1 MEKRVLGAFGLIILT
16 WIGYYYIIY
25 PMYAPQ
31 RPAPVDRTV
40 PQEQPRDFAAGDDP
54 AGVYPQGE
62 TTGPA
67 FDAPPDAARSAFDA
81 PPDAA
86 VTEPGRTPPPRIED
100 RPRQDPRQDLAAD
113 SWDRSERVLFLPPV
127 EGAPAPREIV
137 VENQYFRGVINTM
150 GGVITSWKLK
160 GYRGIGGE
168 DVELIP
174 PDRESG
180 PDIVLTTER
189 GPRSTRA
196 LRFAA
201 DRDAVVLGP
210 GQSSGSVT
218 LTADAPGGLTITK
231 AFVINRDDYAVDLQ
245 VRIDGGQDLALGS
258 KYYLRWGGG
267 INVTERDWDQDLY
280 AFRGF
285 ASLNDTVIDEDLGT
299 EFEDPRPET
308 TGETHWVGV
317 RSKYFFTAMVPVDRK
332 ARGYRLNGRPVQRAQ
347 YDDRQIAAELSMGLA
362 SPLMDNFLLYLGPV
376 HYDTLESYGYG
387 LEGAVDLGWT
397 IIQPI
402 SRITLIS
409 LVWLHQFIT
418 NYGVVIIVLS
428 IIVKILLFPLTHK
441 SMKATQ
447 GMAALQPKMES
458 LKEKHK
464 NDSTKLNQEMM
475 KLYRDAGV
483 NPLGGC
489 LPLLLQMP
497 ILIALYTI
505 FSSTIEL
512 RDAPFIGWIQDLS
525 LRDPYYVLPVLMA
538 ATMLIQ
544 SKMTMKDPRQ
554 AMFVYIMPAVLFFI
568 MMNLPSGLILYW
580 TMINVLTIVQQAFQN
595 RFFPVQPAK

>member
-31 RPAPVDRTV
+31 RSAPVDR
-40 PQEQPRDFAAGDDP
+40 PAAQEHTRNFATEDD
-54 AGVYPQGE
+54 ATGAYPPGE
-62 TTGPA
+62 TTGPS
-67 FDAPPDAARSAFDA
+67 FDAPADATGPSFDA
-81 PPDAA
+81 SPDAA
-86 VTEPGRTPPPRIED
+86 VSEPGRTPVHRAED
-100 RPRQDPRQDLAAD
+100 RPRQDVAAD
-113 SWDRSERVLFLPPV
+113 SWDRSERVLFLPPAA
-127 EGAPAPREIV
+127 GAPAPREII
-137 VENQYFRGVINTM
+137 VENQYFRGVLNTV
-150 GGVITSWKLK
+150 GGVITSWRLK
-160 GYRGIGGE
+160 GYKGIGGE
-168 DVELIP
+168 EVELVP

-180 PDIVLTTER
+180 PDIVFTTER

-201 DRDAVVLGP
+201 DRDGVVLGP

-218 LTADAPGGLTITK
+218 LTADAPGGLTIAKT
-231 AFVINRDDYAVDLQ
+231 FLIHRDDYAVDLQ

-267 INVTERDWDQDLY
+267 INVTEQDRDQDLY

-362 SPLMDNFLLYLGPV
+362 SPLVDNFLLYLGPV

-402 SRITLIS
+402 SRVTLIS

-458 LKEKHK
+458 LKEKYK

>member
-40 PQEQPRDFAAGDDP
+40 PQEQPGNFATENDP
-54 AGVYPQGE
+54 SQAFPSGE
-62 TTGPA
+62 TGGPA
-67 FDAPPDAARSAFDA
+67 YDAPPAYEA

-86 VTEPGRTPPPRIED
+86 VSERGQTTGARIED
-100 RPRQDPRQDLAAD
+100 RPRQDLAAD
-113 SWDRSERVLFLPPV
+113 SWDRSERVLFLPPA
-127 EGAPAPREIV
+127 EGAPAPRDIV
-137 VENQYFRGVINTM
+137 VENEYFRGVINTM

-160 GYRGIGGE
+160 GYRGVGGE
-168 DVELIP
+168 EVELVP
-174 PDRESG
+174 PDREAG

-218 LTADAPGGLTITK
+218 LTADTPGGLTITK

-245 VRIDGGQDLALGS
+245 VRIDGGHDLALGS

-362 SPLMDNFLLYLGPV
+362 SPLSDNFLLYLGPV
-376 HYDTLESYGYG
+376 HYDTLERYGYG
-387 LEGAVDLGWT
+387 LEGAVDLGWA

-402 SRITLIS
+402 SWIMLIA

-441 SMKATQ
+441 TTKAQQ
-447 GMAALQPKMES
+447 GMAALQPKMEA

-497 ILIALYTI
+497 IFIALYTI

-525 LRDPYYVLPVLMA
+525 LKDPYYVLPVLMA

-568 MMNLPSGLILYW
+568 MMSFPSGLVLYW
-580 TMINVLTIVQQAFQN
+580 TMVNVLTIAQQAFQN

>member
-16 WIGYYYIIY
+16 WIGYYYIIF

-31 RPAPVDRTV
+31 PPVDRTFTS
-40 PQEQPRDFAAGDDP
+40 EQAGDRLSEDDP
-54 AGVYPQGE
+54 AEAYPGGATGE
-62 TTGPA
+62 PA
-67 FDAPPDAARSAFDA
+67 YDAPANEPAPIPTRVPADGTARGTGGNLTA
-81 PPDAA
+81 
-86 VTEPGRTPPPRIED
+86 E
-100 RPRQDPRQDLAAD
+100 
-113 SWDRSERVLFLPPV
+113 SWDRSERVLFLPSV
-127 EGAPAPREIV
+127 EGAPEPRDIV
-137 VENQYFRGVINTM
+137 VENQKFRGVISTL
-150 GGVITSWKLK
+150 GGVIKSWKIK
-160 GYRGIGGE
+160 GYRGIGGD

-174 PDRESG
+174 PDREWG
-180 PDIVLTTER
+180 PDIILTTER
-189 GPRSTRA
+189 GPRSTRT

-210 GQSSGSVT
+210 GQATGSIT
-218 LTADAPGGLTITK
+218 LTADTPGGLTITK
-231 AFVINRDDYAVDLQ
+231 VFAINRDDYAVDLQ
-245 VRIDGGQDLALGS
+245 IRINGGENLALGS

-267 INVTERDWDQDLY
+267 INVTEKDWDQDLY

-285 ASLNDTVIDEDLGT
+285 ASLNDTVIDEDLGS
-299 EFEDPRPET
+299 EVEDPRPET

-332 ARGYRLNGRPVQRAQ
+332 ARGYRLNGQPVQRPA

-376 HYDTLESYGYG
+376 HYDTLEQYGYG
-387 LEGAVDLGWT
+387 LEGAVDLGWA

-402 SRITLIS
+402 SRVTLIS
-409 LVWLHQFIT
+409 LVWLHQFIS

-428 IIVKILLFPLTHK
+428 ILVKILLFPLTHK

-447 GMAALQPKMES
+447 GMAQLQPKMES

-464 NDSTKLNQEMM
+464 NDSTKLNKEMM
-475 KLYRDAGV
+475 KLYREAGV

-505 FSSTIEL
+505 FNSTIEL
-512 RDAPFIGWIQDLS
+512 RDAPFVAWIQDLS
-525 LRDPYYVLPVLMA
+525 LKDPYYVLPILMA
-538 ATMLIQ
+538 ATMLLQ

-580 TMINVLTIVQQAFQN
+580 TMINVLTIIQQAIQN

>member
-40 PQEQPRDFAAGDDP
+40 PQEQPGDFATGDDP
-54 AGVYPQGE
+54 AGAYPPGDTPGQ
-62 TTGPA
+62 A
-67 FDAPPDAARSAFDA
+67 FDALPDATGPSFDA

-86 VTEPGRTPPPRIED
+86 VSEPGRTPPPRTEE
-100 RPRQDPRQDLAAD
+100 RPRQNLAAD
-113 SWDRSERVLFLPPV
+113 SWDRSERVLFLPPA
-127 EGAPAPREIV
+127 ESAPAPREIV
-137 VENQYFRGVINTM
+137 VENQNFRGVINTM

-168 DVELIP
+168 EVELVP
-174 PDRESG
+174 PDREAG

-267 INVTERDWDQDLY
+267 INVTEKDWDQDLY

-332 ARGYRLNGRPVQRAQ
+332 AKGFRLNGRPVQRAQ

-362 SPLMDNFLLYLGPV
+362 SPLADNFLLYLGPV
-376 HYDTLESYGYG
+376 HYETLESYGYG
-387 LEGAVDLGWT
+387 LEGAVDLGWA

-402 SRITLIS
+402 SWITLVS

-428 IIVKILLFPLTHK
+428 IIVKILLFPLSHK
-441 SMKATQ
+441 QFKATQ

-464 NDSTKLNQEMM
+464 NDSTRLNQEMM

-489 LPLLLQMP
+489 LPMLPQMP

-580 TMINVLTIVQQAFQN
+580 TMINVLSIAQQAFQN

>member
-25 PMYAPQ
+25 PMYAPP
-31 RPAPVDRTV
+31 RPPPVDPTFT
-40 PQEQPRDFAAGDDP
+40 PEQARDFPPGDDP
-54 AGVYPQGE
+54 AGAYPSTGAGE
-62 TTGPA
+62 PA
-67 FDAPPDAARSAFDA
+67 YDAPADASGPEPERTPTPAAR
-81 PPDAA
+81 
-86 VTEPGRTPPPRIED
+86 TETSPR
-100 RPRQDPRQDLAAD
+100 RDLAAD

-127 EGAPAPREIV
+127 EGAPEPREIV
-137 VENQYFRGVINTM
+137 VENQNFRGVISTL
-150 GGVITSWKLK
+150 GGVITSWKIK

-168 DVELIP
+168 DVELVP

-180 PDIVLTTER
+180 PDVILTTER

-196 LRFAA
+196 LRFRA

-210 GQSSGSVT
+210 GQATGSVT
-218 LTADAPGGLTITK
+218 LTADTPGGLTVTK
-231 AFVINRDDYAVDLQ
+231 VFAINRDDYAVDLQ
-245 VRIDGGQDLALGS
+245 VRIYGGENLALGS

-267 INVTERDWDQDLY
+267 INVTEKDWDQDLY

-285 ASLNDTVIDEDLGT
+285 ASLNDTVIDEDLGG
-299 EFEDPRPET
+299 ELEDPRPET

-332 ARGYRLNGRPVQRAQ
+332 ARGYRLNGRPFQRPQ

-362 SPLMDNFLLYLGPV
+362 SPLTDNFLLYLGPV
-376 HYDTLESYGYG
+376 HYDTLEQYGYG

-458 LKEKHK
+458 LKEKYK

-475 KLYRDAGV
+475 KLYREAGV

-512 RDAPFIGWIQDLS
+512 RDAPFVGWIQDLS
-525 LRDPYYVLPVLMA
+525 LRDPYYVLPILMA

-580 TMINVLTIVQQAFQN
+580 TMINVLTIAQQAIQN

>member
-25 PMYAPQ
+25 PMYAP
-31 RPAPVDRTV
+31 PPPVDRTFT
-40 PQEQPRDFAAGDDP
+40 PDQARDFPSGDDP
-54 AGVYPQGE
+54 AGAFPTDEVGGAGE
-62 TTGPA
+62 PA
-67 FDAPPDAARSAFDA
+67 YDAPADEFEQVPARTPAAR
-81 PPDAA
+81 
-86 VTEPGRTPPPRIED
+86 TESSPR
-100 RPRQDPRQDLAAD
+100 RDLAAD
-113 SWDRSERVLFLPPV
+113 SWDRSERVLFLPAV
-127 EGAPAPREIV
+127 EGAPEPREIV
-137 VENQYFRGVINTM
+137 VENQNFRGVISTL
-150 GGVITSWKLK
+150 GGVITSWKIK

-174 PDRESG
+174 PDRELG
-180 PDIVLTTER
+180 PDIILTTER

-210 GQSSGSVT
+210 GQATGSLT
-218 LTADAPGGLTITK
+218 LTADTPGGLTITK
-231 AFVINRDDYAVDLQ
+231 VFVINRDDYAVDLQ
-245 VRIDGGQDLALGS
+245 VRIFGGENLALGS

-267 INVTERDWDQDLY
+267 INVTEKDWDQDLY

-285 ASLNDTVIDEDLGT
+285 ASLNDTVIDEDLGG
-299 EFEDPRPET
+299 ELEDPRPET

-332 ARGYRLNGRPVQRAQ
+332 ARGYRLNGRPVQRPQ

-362 SPLMDNFLLYLGPV
+362 SPLTDNFLLYLGPV
-376 HYDTLESYGYG
+376 HYDTLEQYGYG

-409 LVWLHQFIT
+409 LVWLHQFIS
-418 NYGVVIIVLS
+418 NYGIVIIVLS

-458 LKEKHK
+458 LKEKFK

-475 KLYRDAGV
+475 KLYREAGV

-512 RDAPFIGWIQDLS
+512 RDAPFVGWIQDLS
-525 LRDPYYVLPVLMA
+525 LKDPYYVLPILMA
-538 ATMLIQ
+538 ATMLLQ

-595 RFFPVQPAK
+595 RYFPVQPAK

>member
-40 PQEQPRDFAAGDDP
+40 PQEQPGSFAAEDDP
-54 AGVYPQGE
+54 AGAYDPGGA
-62 TTGPA
+62 TGPA
-67 FDAPPDAARSAFDA
+67 FDPPPSFDAPPDAGG
-81 PPDAA
+81 
-86 VTEPGRTPPPRIED
+86 TEPGRTPVPRAVD
-100 RPRQDPRQDLAAD
+100 RSLQDLSAD

-127 EGAPAPREIV
+127 EGAPAPREII
-137 VENQYFRGVINTM
+137 VENQYFRGVIDTE

-160 GYRGIGGE
+160 DYRGIGGE
-168 DVELIP
+168 EVELVP
-174 PDRESG
+174 PDREAG

-332 ARGYRLNGRPVQRAQ
+332 ARGYRLNGRPVQRPQ

-362 SPLMDNFLLYLGPV
+362 SPLVDNFLLYLGPV
-376 HYDTLESYGYG
+376 HYDTLERYGYG

-475 KLYRDAGV
+475 KLYREAGV

-580 TMINVLTIVQQAFQN
+580 TMINVLTIAQQAFQN
-595 RFFPVQPAK
+595 RFFPVQTAK

>member
-31 RPAPVDRTV
+31 RPAPVDRTA
-40 PQEQPRDFAAGDDP
+40 PQEQPGQQPGDFATGDDP
-54 AGVYPQGE
+54 ADAFPSGG
-62 TTGPA
+62 TTGQ
-67 FDAPPDAARSAFDA
+67 AFDA

-86 VTEPGRTPPPRIED
+86 VPEPGRTPPPRIED
-100 RPRQDPRQDLAAD
+100 RPRQDLAAD
-113 SWDRSERVLFLPPV
+113 SWDRSERVLFLPPA

-137 VENQYFRGVINTM
+137 LENQYFRGVINTM

-168 DVELIP
+168 EVELVP

-308 TGETHWVGV
+308 TGETNWVGV

-362 SPLMDNFLLYLGPV
+362 SPLADNFLLYLGPV

>member
-25 PMYAPQ
+25 PMYAPKVV
-31 RPAPVDRTV
+31 APVDRTFTEE
-40 PQEQPRDFAAGDDP
+40 PA
-54 AGVYPQGE
+54 AGVYSEDEPYEAQGD
-62 TTGPA
+62 A
-67 FDAPPDAARSAFDA
+67 FDREPFRAPSLRNQSLPQPDL
-81 PPDAA
+81 
-86 VTEPGRTPPPRIED
+86 T
-100 RPRQDPRQDLAAD
+100 AD

-127 EGAPAPREIV
+127 EGVSEPRNII
-137 VENQYFRGVINTM
+137 VENQYYRGVISTL

-160 GYRGIGGE
+160 NYRGKGGE
-168 DVELIP
+168 AVELIP
-174 PDRESG
+174 SNRESG
-180 PDIVLTTER
+180 PDIILTTER

-196 LRFAA
+196 LRFTA
-201 DRDAVVLGP
+201 DRDAVKIGP
-210 GQSSGSVT
+210 GQLTRSLT
-218 LTADAPGGLTITK
+218 LTADTPGGLTITK
-231 AFVINRDDYAVDLQ
+231 VFVMNRDDYAVDLQ
-245 VRIDGGQDLALGS
+245 VKIQGGENMALGS

-267 INVTERDWDQDLY
+267 INVTEKDWDQDLY

-285 ASLNDTVIDEDLGT
+285 ASLNDAVIDEDLGSGL
-299 EFEDPRPET
+299 EEPRPET

-317 RSKYFFTAMVPVDRK
+317 RSKYFFAAMVPVDRK
-332 ARGYRLNGRPVQRAQ
+332 ARGYRMNGRPVQLPQ
-347 YDDRQIAAELSMGLA
+347 YDDRQIAVELSMGLA
-362 SPLMDNFLLYLGPV
+362 SPLVDNFLLYLGPV
-376 HYDTLESYGYG
+376 HYETLEKYGYG
-387 LEGAVDLGWT
+387 LESAVDLGWA

-402 SRITLIS
+402 SKITLIS

-418 NYGVVIIVLS
+418 NYGLVIIVLS
-428 IIVKILLFPLTHK
+428 LVVKILLFPLTHK

-447 GMAALQPKMES
+447 GMALLQPKMES
-458 LKEKHK
+458 LKEKYK

-475 KLYRDAGV
+475 KLYREAGV

-512 RDAPFIGWIQDLS
+512 RDAPFVGWIQDLS
-525 LRDPYYVLPVLMA
+525 LRDQYYVLPILMA
-538 ATMLIQ
+538 GTMLIQ

-580 TMINVLTIVQQAFQN
+580 TMINILTIVQQAIQN
-595 RFFPVQPAK
+595 RYFPVQPAK

>member
-31 RPAPVDRTV
+31 RPVPVDRTA
-40 PQEQPRDFAAGDDP
+40 PQQQPGDFATGDDP
-54 AGVYPQGE
+54 ASAYPPGE
-62 TTGPA
+62 NTG
-67 FDAPPDAARSAFDA
+67 SAFDA
-81 PPDAA
+81 PPDAV

-100 RPRQDPRQDLAAD
+100 HPRQDLAAD
-113 SWDRSERVLFLPPV
+113 SWDRSERVLFLPPA

-168 DVELIP
+168 EVELVP

-267 INVTERDWDQDLY
+267 INVTEQDWDQDLY

-332 ARGYRLNGRPVQRAQ
+332 ARGYRLNGRPVQRPQ
-347 YDDRQIAAELSMGLA
+347 YDDRQIAVELSMGLA
-362 SPLMDNFLLYLGPV
+362 SPLADNFLLYLGPV

-595 RFFPVQPAK
+595 RFFPVQPTK

>member
-1 MEKRVLGAFGLIILT
+1 MPT
-16 WIGYYYIIY
+16 
-25 PMYAPQ
+25 
-31 RPAPVDRTV
+31 RPARLPNRLST
-40 PQEQPRDFAAGDDP
+40 RR
-54 AGVYPQGE
+54 
-62 TTGPA
+62 
-67 FDAPPDAARSAFDA
+67 RSIDA

-100 RPRQDPRQDLAAD
+100 RPRQDLAAD
-113 SWDRSERVLFLPPV
+113 SWDRSERVLFLPPA
-127 EGAPAPREIV
+127 EGAPAPRDIV

-160 GYRGIGGE
+160 GYRGIGGDE
-168 DVELIP
+168 VELVP

-196 LRFAA
+196 LRFTA

-267 INVTERDWDQDLY
+267 INVTEQDWDQDLY

-332 ARGYRLNGRPVQRAQ
+332 ARGYRLNGRPVQRPQ

-362 SPLMDNFLLYLGPV
+362 SPLTDNFLLYLGPV

>member
-25 PMYAPQ
+25 PMYAPDL
-31 RPAPVDRTV
+31 PPPVDRTIT
-40 PQEQPRDFAAGDDP
+40 QEQPGDFATGDVPVGDFP
-54 AGVYPQGE
+54 VGE
-62 TTGPA
+62 TEVPA
-67 FDAPPDAARSAFDA
+67 FDAPADAARQ
-81 PPDAA
+81 
-86 VTEPGRTPPPRIED
+86 EPVRTPSARNASTPQPE
-100 RPRQDPRQDLAAD
+100 QAAE
-113 SWDRSERVLFLPPV
+113 SWDRSERVLYLSPA
-127 EGAPAPREIV
+127 ENAPEPRDIV
-137 VENQYFRGVINTM
+137 VENEYYRGVISTG

-160 GYRGIGGE
+160 GYRGIGGD

-174 PDRESG
+174 PDRETG

-196 LRFAA
+196 LRFTA

-210 GQSSGSVT
+210 GQASGSLT
-218 LTADAPGGLTITK
+218 LTADTPGGLSVTK
-231 AFVINRDDYAVDLQ
+231 VFVINREDYAVDLQ
-245 VRIDGGQDLALGS
+245 VKLNGGENLLLGS

-267 INVTERDWDQDLY
+267 ISVTEKDWDQDLY

-285 ASLNDTVIDEDLGT
+285 ASLNDTVIDEDLGS
-299 EFEDPRPET
+299 ELEDPRPET

-332 ARGYRLNGRPVQRAQ
+332 ARGYRLNGRPVQRPQ

-362 SPLMDNFLLYLGPV
+362 SPLVDNFLLYLGPV
-376 HYDTLESYGYG
+376 HYDTLEQYGYG
-387 LEGAVDLGWT
+387 LEGAVDLGWA

-418 NYGVVIIVLS
+418 NYGVVIMVLS
-428 IIVKILLFPLTHK
+428 FIVKLLLFPLTHK

-458 LKEKHK
+458 LKEKFK

-475 KLYRDAGV
+475 KLYREAGV

-505 FSSTIEL
+505 FNSTIEL
-512 RDAPFIGWIQDLS
+512 RDAPFVGWIQDLS
-525 LRDPYYVLPVLMA
+525 LMDPYYVLPVLMA
-538 ATMLIQ
+538 ATMLLQ

-580 TMINVLTIVQQAFQN
+580 TMINVLTIAQQAIQN

>member
-1 MEKRVLGAFGLIILT
+1 M
-16 WIGYYYIIY
+16 
-25 PMYAPQ
+25 
-31 RPAPVDRTV
+31 
-40 PQEQPRDFAAGDDP
+40 
-54 AGVYPQGE
+54 
-62 TTGPA
+62 
-67 FDAPPDAARSAFDA
+67 
-81 PPDAA
+81 
-86 VTEPGRTPPPRIED
+86 
-100 RPRQDPRQDLAAD
+100 
-113 SWDRSERVLFLPPV
+113 
-127 EGAPAPREIV
+127 
-137 VENQYFRGVINTM
+137 
-150 GGVITSWKLK
+150 
-160 GYRGIGGE
+160 
-168 DVELIP
+168 
-174 PDRESG
+174 
-180 PDIVLTTER
+180 
-189 GPRSTRA
+189 
-196 LRFAA
+196 
-201 DRDAVVLGP
+201 
-210 GQSSGSVT
+210 
-218 LTADAPGGLTITK
+218 
-231 AFVINRDDYAVDLQ
+231 
-245 VRIDGGQDLALGS
+245 
-258 KYYLRWGGG
+258 
-267 INVTERDWDQDLY
+267 TERDWDQDLY

-285 ASLNDTVIDEDLGT
+285 ASLNDTVIDEDSDRVRRSAARDHGA
-299 EFEDPRPET
+299 RP
-308 TGETHWVGV
+308 TGSACAASISSPPWCRWTG
-317 RSKYFFTAMVPVDRK
+317 RPG
-332 ARGYRLNGRPVQRAQ
+332 GYRLNGRPVQRAQ

-362 SPLMDNFLLYLGPV
+362 SPLVDNFLLYLGPV

-505 FSSTIEL
+505 SAVRCEL
-512 RDAPFIGWIQDLS
+512 RDAPFVGWIQDLS

-544 SKMTMKDPRQ
+544 SKMTMKTRGRPCSSTSCPRC
-554 AMFVYIMPAVLFFI
+554 
-568 MMNLPSGLILYW
+568 SSSS
-580 TMINVLTIVQQAFQN
+580 
-595 RFFPVQPAK
+595 

>member
-31 RPAPVDRTV
+31 LPAPVDRAV
-40 PQEQPRDFAAGDDP
+40 PQQQPGDFATGDDP
-54 AGVYPQGE
+54 ASAYPPGE
-62 TTGPA
+62 ASEQA
-67 FDAPPDAARSAFDA
+67 FDAPSSIDA

-100 RPRQDPRQDLAAD
+100 RPRQDLAAD
-113 SWDRSERVLFLPPV
+113 SWDRSERVLFLPPA
-127 EGAPAPREIV
+127 EGAPAPRDIV

-160 GYRGIGGE
+160 GYRGIGGDE
-168 DVELIP
+168 VELVP

-196 LRFAA
+196 LRFTA

-245 VRIDGGQDLALGS
+245 VRIDGGQGLALGS

-267 INVTERDWDQDLY
+267 INVTEQDWDQDLY

-332 ARGYRLNGRPVQRAQ
+332 ARGYRLNGRPVQRPQ

-362 SPLMDNFLLYLGPV
+362 SPLTDNFLLYLGPV

>member
-31 RPAPVDRTV
+31 LPAPVDRAV
-40 PQEQPRDFAAGDDP
+40 PQQQPGDFATGDDP
-54 AGVYPQGE
+54 ADAYPSGE
-62 TTGPA
+62 ASEQA
-67 FDAPPDAARSAFDA
+67 FDAPSSFDA

-100 RPRQDPRQDLAAD
+100 RPRQALAAA
-113 SWDRSERVLFLPPV
+113 SWDRSERVLFLPRA
-127 EGAPAPREIV
+127 ESAPAPREIV

-168 DVELIP
+168 EVELVP
-174 PDRESG
+174 PDREAG

-267 INVTERDWDQDLY
+267 INVTEQDWDQDLY

-317 RSKYFFTAMVPVDRK
+317 RSKYFFPSMVPVDRK
-332 ARGYRLNGRPVQRAQ
+332 ARGYRLNGRPVQRPQ

-362 SPLMDNFLLYLGPV
+362 SPLTDNFLLYLGPV

>member
-16 WIGYYYIIY
+16 WIGYYYVIY
-25 PMYAPQ
+25 PMYAPTS
-31 RPAPVDRTV
+31 PPPVDRSFT
-40 PQEQPRDFAAGDDP
+40 QDP
-54 AGVYPQGE
+54 AGSDPGGDFFAEDYPASEPAEPAYE
-62 TTGPA
+62 TPR
-67 FDAPPDAARSAFDA
+67 DAVDP
-81 PPDAA
+81 
-86 VTEPGRTPPPRIED
+86 EPVRTPSVRNAD
-100 RPRQDPRQDLAAD
+100 SSRRDLAAD
-113 SWDRSERVLFLPPV
+113 SWDRSERVMFLPPV
-127 EGAPAPREIV
+127 EGAPEPRDIIV
-137 VENQYFRGVINTM
+137 GNQYFRGVISTE
-150 GGVITSWKLK
+150 GGVITSWQLK
-160 GYRGIGGE
+160 DYRGIGGE
-168 DVELIP
+168 GVELIP
-174 PDRESG
+174 PGRESG
-180 PDIVLTTER
+180 PDIILTTEQ

-196 LRFAA
+196 LRFTA
-201 DRDAVVLGP
+201 DRDAVTIGP
-210 GQSSGSVT
+210 GQATAALT
-218 LTADAPGGLTITK
+218 LTADTPGGLTITK
-231 AFVINRDDYAVDLQ
+231 VYVINRDEYAVDLR
-245 VRIDGGQDLALGS
+245 VKIDGGENLALGS

-285 ASLNDTVIDEDLGT
+285 ASLNDTVIDEDLGGDY
-299 EFEDPRPET
+299 EDPRPET

-317 RSKYFFTAMVPVDRK
+317 RSKYFFAAMVPVDRK
-332 ARGYRLNGRPVQRAQ
+332 ARGYRLNGRPVQRAE

-362 SPLMDNFLLYLGPV
+362 SPLVDNFLIYLGPV
-376 HYDTLESYGYG
+376 HYDTLEKYGYG

-402 SRITLIS
+402 SKITLIS

-418 NYGVVIIVLS
+418 NYGIVIIVLS
-428 IIVKILLFPLTHK
+428 IVVKILLFPLTHK

-447 GMAALQPKMES
+447 GMSQLQPKMES
-458 LKEKHK
+458 LKEKFK

-475 KLYRDAGV
+475 KLYREAGV

-512 RDAPFIGWIQDLS
+512 RDAPFVGWIQDLS
-525 LRDPYYVLPVLMA
+525 LKDPYFILPILMG
-538 ATMLIQ
+538 ATMLLQ

-554 AMFVYIMPAVLFFI
+554 AMFIYIMPVVLFFI
-568 MMNLPSGLILYW
+568 MKDLPSGLILYW
-580 TMINVLTIVQQAFQN
+580 TMVNVLTIAQQAIQN